1 MKTVQEEEEKGS
13 ASLCLSSTE
22 RPPRVL
28 RDTAGSQK
36 SLCVSELPQLFSKSD
51 RRSSL
56 LLLGR
61 SGGSRYDNS
70 SSGFASSG
78 RSCKDE
84 GVTRNIW
91 SGVKVNRDYYARL
104 ALNISAVSGLT
115 SKDGSGMSDPAWL
128 SKLLEG
134 LKARSP
140 WGWLLGPGCCCCCCC
155 WGGGACRDGWGGP
168 LWCSCCPDWLPGCGD
183 ACKLCCNGPC
193 DWSLPAEWGICG
205 ERGKILRL
213 GL

>member
-22 RPPRVL
+22 RPPWGL
-28 RDTAGSQK
+28 RETAGSQR
-36 SLCVSELPQLFSKSD
+36 SSCVSELPQLFSKSD

-70 SSGFASSG
+70 SSGLASSG
-78 RSCKDE
+78 R
-84 GVTRNIW
+84 R
-91 SGVKVNRDYYARL
+91 
-104 ALNISAVSGLT
+104 

-140 WGWLLGPGCCCCCCC
+140 
-155 WGGGACRDGWGGP
+155 
-168 LWCSCCPDWLPGCGD
+168 
-183 ACKLCCNGPC
+183 
-193 DWSLPAEWGICG
+193 
-205 ERGKILRL
+205 
-213 GL
+213 